1 MQLATHHTRPLSGA
15 RFQPA
20 SDIVICK
27 PSVVIVVWSSSATI
41 APGQA
46 QWHPDPPFPLVAIL
60 ISEVTSFSCAIVN
73 VLASRLPQEG
83 SDSARLIIQRWL
95 SFSGFIVRGY
105 YRRGGELIKRA
116 GSTMCFVR
124 PWGPGLYLL
133 FDAMKYCFSSEG
145 SQEGLTNRIFF
156 LWFFLM
162 FFHHCP
168 YWGNFISQML
178 KQGGQL
184 LQPTGLM
191 LCIHVFRS
199 PQRKFVG
206 GSTGP
211 CSLSSSVVSEWGKY
225 WLLDTELPKSASELQ
240 SPTWMSEISDSLYL
254 ECNIKILV
262 LPAPSQAKLFNK
274 LLHQYSLNTSIRKL
288 LQCISAQYDHLSSL
302 SLWTKTEMTSQ
313 PDVSLILAAK
323 CASTTPSDCTHA
335 YEKTNPLVLT

>member
-1 MQLATHHTRPLSGA
+1 MRLATHHTPPLSGA

-83 SDSARLIIQRWL
+83 SDSAQLIIQRWL

-105 YRRGGELIKRA
+105 CRRGGELIKRA

-124 PWGPGLYLL
+124 HWGPGLYLL

-145 SQEGLTNRIFF
+145 SQNGLTNPIFF

-184 LQPTGLM
+184 PQPTGLM
-191 LCIHVFRS
+191 LYIYVFRS
-199 PQRKFVG
+199 PQRAFV
-206 GSTGP
+206 
-211 CSLSSSVVSEWGKY
+211 SSVVSEWGKCC
-225 WLLDTELPKSASELQ
+225 LLDTELPTSASELQ

-254 ECNIKILV
+254 ECNIKIVV

-274 LLHQYSLNTSIRKL
+274 WLHQYTLNTSIRKL
-288 LQCISAQYDHLSSL
+288 LQCISAQYDHF
-302 SLWTKTEMTSQ
+302 
-313 PDVSLILAAK
+313 
-323 CASTTPSDCTHA
+323 
-335 YEKTNPLVLT
+335 

>member
-1 MQLATHHTRPLSGA
+1 MDDLCETPNPSPCGLATHHTPPLRGA

-83 SDSARLIIQRWL
+83 SDSAQLIIQRWL

-105 YRRGGELIKRA
+105 CRRGGELIKRA

-124 PWGPGLYLL
+124 HWGPGLYLL

-145 SQEGLTNRIFF
+145 SQKGLTNPIFF
-156 LWFFLM
+156 LWFYLI

-168 YWGNFISQML
+168 YWGNIISQM
-178 KQGGQL
+178 QGGQL
-184 LQPTGLM
+184 PLPTGLM
-191 LCIHVFRS
+191 LSIHVFRECLLEEA
-199 PQRKFVG
+199 QALVLCLLLWFQNEENVG
-206 GSTGP
+206 YLTPS
-211 CSLSSSVVSEWGKY
+211 CLKV
-225 WLLDTELPKSASELQ
+225 LQ
-240 SPTWMSEISDSLYL
+240 SYNLQHGWVRFQIHFIWSA
-254 ECNIKILV
+254 ILKCWCFQ
-262 LPAPSQAKLFNK
+262 LPPKQNCSIN
-274 LLHQYSLNTSIRKL
+274 YYINTL
-288 LQCISAQYDHLSSL
+288 
-302 SLWTKTEMTSQ
+302 
-313 PDVSLILAAK
+313 
-323 CASTTPSDCTHA
+323 
-335 YEKTNPLVLT
+335 

>member
-1 MQLATHHTRPLSGA
+1 MDDLCETPNPSPCGLATHHTPPLRGA
-15 RFQPA
+15 RFQPV

-60 ISEVTSFSCAIVN
+60 ISEVTCFSCAIVN

-83 SDSARLIIQRWL
+83 SDSAQLIIQRWL

-105 YRRGGELIKRA
+105 CRRGGELIKRA

-124 PWGPGLYLL
+124 HWGPGLYLL

-145 SQEGLTNRIFF
+145 SQKGLTNPVFF
-156 LWFFLM
+156 LWFYLI

-168 YWGNFISQML
+168 YWGNIISQM
-178 KQGGQL
+178 QGGQL
-184 LQPTGLM
+184 PQPTGLM

-199 PQRKFVG
+199 PRMFVG

-211 CSLSSSVVSEWGKY
+211 CSLSSSVVSEWGKC
-225 WLLDTELPKSASELQ
+225 WLLK
-240 SPTWMSEISDSLYL
+240 ISNMDEWDFRFTLSG
-254 ECNIKILV
+254 V
-262 LPAPSQAKLFNK
+262 
-274 LLHQYSLNTSIRKL
+274 QY
-288 LQCISAQYDHLSSL
+288 
-302 SLWTKTEMTSQ
+302 
-313 PDVSLILAAK
+313 
-323 CASTTPSDCTHA
+323 
-335 YEKTNPLVLT
+335 